1 MVAAYNTAGVRIAL
15 AEPVRAITPGQSA
28 ALYDDGG
35 RLLGGGVI
43 GESVR

>member
-1 MVAAYNTAGVRIAL
+1 MVAALRPAGARLSL

-28 ALYDDGG
+28 ALYDERG

-43 GESVR
+43 R